1 MKYRIKG
8 QIEGILDAGKIEL
21 LTIPFQAGDK
31 VKIAANAKCGYPV
44 NWDETKTGLD
54 EVDLNEP
61 GEETAIEGVVSCV
74 GNVNALVTIP
84 QAETSNIYA
93 IADLTKVDD

>member
-8 QIEGILDAGKIEL
+8 RIEGILDAGKIEL

-44 NWDETKTGLD
+44 DWDETKIGLD
-54 EVDLNEP
+54 EVELNEP
-61 GEETAIEGVVSCV
+61 GQSTAIEGVVSCV
-74 GNVNALVTIP
+74 GNLNALVNIP
-84 QAETSNIYA
+84 QAGTSNIYA
-93 IADLTKVDD
+93 MTDLTKVED